1 LGFGIALIVMRTNIE
16 HEPLF
21 GKKMSVLVTLV
32 FGLGSVRIA
41 QREIF
46 KQASWAGL
54 ECAT

>member
-1 LGFGIALIVMRTNIE
+1 LGFGIALIIMRTNIE